1 MTDRDKIFIECR
13 RIVQLTAALA
23 AAIERLGAA
32 VAELMPPP
40 AEDENQTEVDRIN

>member
-13 RIVQLTAALA
+13 KIVQLTAALA

-32 VAELMPPP
+32 VEVLMPPP
-40 AEDENQTEVDRIN
+40 AEDADQPETGRIN

>member
-13 RIVQLTAALA
+13 TIVQLTAALA

-32 VAELMPPP
+32 VEVLMPPP
-40 AEDENQTEVDRIN
+40 AEDTDQPKTGRIN

>member
-1 MTDRDKIFIECR
+1 MHDRDKIFIECR

-32 VAELMPPP
+32 VEELMPPP
-40 AEDENQTEVDRIN
+40 ADGANQPETERIN